1 MPSRLYQIQE
11 NTRLRAEEIVTER
24 EDWPCRK
31 GCADCCR
38 HLAAEPRV
46 SLAEWTL
53 IAQAID
59 ALPAEVADAARQRIR
74 ETAGRARPV
83 VCPLLDADT
92 DACLIYEA
100 RPVACRAYGF
110 YAQRREVLGCH
121 RIEAIA
127 EQATAVIWGNHTSL
141 ENELAELGPA
151 KEFSAWLPS

>member
-1 MPSRLYQIQE
+1 MSSRLYQIQE
-11 NTRLRAEEIVTER
+11 STRVRGEEILAAR

-46 SLAEWTL
+46 SLAEWRLVT
-53 IAQAID
+53 QAIY
-59 ALPAEVADAARQRIR
+59 ALPAEIAEAARQRIR
-74 ETAGRARPV
+74 ETAGRTRPV
-83 VCPLLDADT
+83 VCPLLDQET

-110 YAQRREVLGCH
+110 YAERREVLGCH

-127 EQATAVIWGNHTSL
+127 EQAADVIWGNHASL
-141 ENELAELGPA
+141 ENDLADLGPA
-151 KEFSAWLPS
+151 REFSAWLAS